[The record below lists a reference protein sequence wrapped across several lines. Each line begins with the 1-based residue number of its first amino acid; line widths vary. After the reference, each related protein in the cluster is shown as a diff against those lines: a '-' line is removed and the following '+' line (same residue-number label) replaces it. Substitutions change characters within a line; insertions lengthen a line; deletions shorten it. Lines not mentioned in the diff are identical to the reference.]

1 MRVDGRERF
10 TRYPGGDHQRSVL
23 ERLNSEVVRLLGETE
38 TREFFEKY
46 GSSPR
51 PRSMAATGE
60 FVRDEARKAVELVKA
75 IGATAQ

>member
-1 MRVDGRERF
+1 MLPVADTRGVNPPDHVVELLNREI
-10 TRYPGGDHQRSVL
+10 
-23 ERLNSEVVRLLGETE
+23 VRILGETD

-51 PRSMAATGE
+51 PRSLAATQE
-60 FVRDEARKAVELVKA
+60 FVSEQSRQAVELVRA

>member
-1 MRVDGRERF
+1 
-10 TRYPGGDHQRSVL
+10 
-23 ERLNSEVVRLLGETE
+23 LGEAD

-51 PRSMAATGE
+51 PRSLAATGE
-60 FVRDEARKAVELVKA
+60 FVREEARKAVELVKA